1 MHLLFKGI
9 IEEEGQPGDL
19 EAMIHDLNAEARKR
33 VEAMQEMQ
41 ESIKRKMSSAIL
53 KTARKMASKQ
63 KRDRSEDLSQ
73 PSR

>member
-1 MHLLFKGI
+1 MHLLFKGL
-9 IEEEGQPGDL
+9 IEEEGRRGDL
-19 EAMIHDLNAEARKR
+19 EAVIHELNAEARKR

-63 KRDRSEDLSQ
+63 KRDRAGEES
-73 PSR
+73 